1 MTSMGAPLAE
11 REGALERVG
20 ALLESAVCERGR
32 ALFVLGEAGL
42 GKTTLLEHAVKLAGG
57 RMTVGVGRA
66 DVAEAALPF
75 GLLGQALEP
84 LLGGEVLSP
93 WGAQRAPA
101 DRLYAILHRLRE
113 VAVRPLLIAL
123 DDAHWADPDSLT
135 LLRLICRRL
144 SNLPVA
150 VVVTGRPW
158 PPGLARATEEL
169 AGEGLVDLERLLP
182 LTTGAATA
190 LLDQRVGDRASVQ
203 DIEAAV
209 ASCGGNP
216 LLLTHVAAEL
226 EAGRPLPDHGRQAGG
241 SWASRLLLSR
251 FTGVGPAAEAY
262 LQAAS
267 VLGWRFRPEVAAE
280 VAGLRPNEAAGA
292 LAALVGAGLVVDAGD
307 GGAMF
312 SHHLVRLAVY
322 DQVAPQHAHL
332 HEAAFRVLLARK
344 APAAQVAEHAM
355 AARLVESDALD
366 TLALA
371 GRDALRQGAPGTAI
385 RHLRAFVDLTGDEA
399 PAPVL
404 LDLTQALRAV
414 GDNVEAAAVCE
425 DLLGR
430 ADLPVRMSLAALTE
444 LAQAEFRAGYL
455 EEATARMDQAVRMIG
470 SDASE
475 LAATALLHQAHLTV
489 LRLGPRTAL
498 PLARHARLVAAEVGG
513 QIRVLADAVW
523 GECAYLSGDPLGLE
537 VAERAAREARLVPAP
552 TPEATQWSEPRMLYA
567 ELAIASERFVEAE
580 EIVTETVREAEQKRH
595 PMNLFEGQY
604 LLTELRRRTGRL
616 AEASVLVDQLMGSA
630 ELMPFAL
637 PLAVAEK
644 ILVLLDLGQLDEAGR
659 WCRKLDEMT
668 AGKARLGRVWTL
680 SHFDRALLA
689 WRQGDVQEA
698 ARMSGLLERSSRR
711 VDLLEP
717 CLYPWAAPAVA
728 AYLACEEED
737 DAARV
742 VEWLEPRAQTLPARW
757 PKAVLAGARAALAE
771 RRGDMEQADAGFA
784 HAVSLHH
791 PAMPVARAESL
802 TEFGA
807 FLIRRNQLARA
818 RPVLAD
824 AVQLAEE
831 CGASWHAERARV
843 SWRRAGGRSRSTPA
857 GALSPQ
863 ERAVADLA
871 RAGRTN
877 REIAAQLY
885 LSVNTVETHLSH
897 VYRKL
902 GINGR
907 WQLIAGDDG
916 SSDGRSLAVRPPRSP
931 PA

>member
-1 MTSMGAPLAE
+1 MTPMSAPLAE
-11 REGALERVG
+11 REEALERVRG
-20 ALLESAVCERGR
+20 VLESAVAGHGK

-42 GKTTLLEHAVKLAGG
+42 GKTTLLDQAVKLAGG
-57 RMTVGVGRA
+57 RMAVGIGRA

-84 LLGGEVLSP
+84 LLGGEVFSP

-101 DRLYAILHRLRE
+101 DRLYSILYRLRE

-144 SNLPVA
+144 TGLPIA

-158 PPGLARATEEL
+158 PPPLARAAEEL
-169 AGEGLVDLERLLP
+169 AGEGLVELERLLP
-182 LTTGAATA
+182 LTAGAATA
-190 LLDQRVGDRASVQ
+190 LLGQRIGDRASRE
-203 DIEAAV
+203 DIETAV

-216 LLLTHVAAEL
+216 LLLIHVAAEL
-226 EAGRPLPDHGRQAGG
+226 EAGRALPDHGRRAGG

-251 FTGVGPAAEAY
+251 FTSVGPVAEAY
-262 LQAAS
+262 LRAAS
-267 VLGWRFRPEVAAE
+267 VLGSRFRPEVAAE
-280 VAGLRPNEAAGA
+280 VAGLGPSEAGGA
-292 LAALVGAGLVVDAGD
+292 LEALVGAGLVVEAGD
-307 GGAMF
+307 GWAAF

-355 AARLVESDALD
+355 EARLVDPEAREI
-366 TLALA
+366 LAVA

-385 RHLRAFVDLTGDEA
+385 RHLRALVELSGEDA
-399 PAPVL
+399 PPEVL
-404 LDLTQALRAV
+404 HNLAQALRAV
-414 GDNVEAAAVCE
+414 GDNGEAAAVCE
-425 DLLGR
+425 DLLR
-430 ADLPVRMSLAALTE
+430 RVDLPVLLRLAALTE

-470 SDASE
+470 SEASE

-498 PLARHARLVAAEVGG
+498 PLARRARQVGAEVGG
-513 QIRVLADAVW
+513 QIRVVADAVW
-523 GECAYLSGDPLGLE
+523 GECAYLSGDPSGLE
-537 VAERAAREARLVPAP
+537 VAERAVREGKLVPAP
-552 TPEATQWSEPRMLYA
+552 VPEATQWSEPRVLYA
-567 ELAIASERFVEAE
+567 ELAIAAERFEEAE
-580 EIVTETVREAEQKRH
+580 EILVETVSEAEQKRH

-604 LLTELRRRTGRL
+604 LLAEVLRRRGRL
-616 AEASVLVDQLMGSA
+616 SDAASLADQLMGSA

-644 ILVLLDLGQLDEAGR
+644 ILVLLDLGQLDEAAR
-659 WCRKLDEMT
+659 WCQRLDEMT
-668 AGKARLGRVWTL
+668 AGKPRLGRVWTL
-680 SHFDRALLA
+680 SHLDRALLS
-689 WRQGDVQEA
+689 WRQGNVEEA
-698 ARMSGLLERSSRR
+698 ARVFGLLERSSRR

-717 CLYPWAAPAVA
+717 CLYPWCYPAVA
-728 AYLACEEED
+728 VYLACDRDD

-742 VEWLEPRAQTLPARW
+742 IEWLEPRADTLPARW
-757 PKAVLAGARAALAE
+757 SKAVLAGVRAAVAE
-771 RRGDMEQADAGFA
+771 RTGDIDQADAGFA
-784 HAVSLHH
+784 YAASMQN
-791 PAMPVARAESL
+791 PAMPLARAESL
-802 TEFGA
+802 TDFGA

-818 RPVLAD
+818 RPVLAE
-824 AVQLAEE
+824 AVQLAEG
-831 CGASWHAERARV
+831 CGAVWHAERARV
-843 SWRRAGGRSRSTPA
+843 AWRRAGGRARTTPA

-863 ERAVADLA
+863 EKAVADLA
-871 RAGRTN
+871 RAGRSN
-877 REIAAQLY
+877 REIAGQLY

-907 WQLIAGDDG
+907 WQLIAGEDV
-916 SSDGRSLAVRPPRSP
+916 SVAR
-931 PA
+931 